1 MSTEPVETFVFLP
14 YSKYKAL
21 DNRAKKVKSDE
32 SSLPVL
38 DEPQPNED
46 AAGVAINTSATS
58 EPGEE
63 AKTQLGKDV
72 TKSYHG
78 VQINRLI
85 RHIEKNKRLS
95 RCNILNQF
103 GRTHKSSLN

>member
-1 MSTEPVETFVFLP
+1 MKDLSSSSSSTKSYLERELGCRSRSKMSTEPVETFVFLP
-14 YSKYKAL
+14 YSKYEAL

-38 DEPQPNED
+38 DESQPNED
-46 AAGVAINTSATS
+46 AAGVSINTSATS

-72 TKSYHG
+72 TKS
-78 VQINRLI
+78 
-85 RHIEKNKRLS
+85 
-95 RCNILNQF
+95 
-103 GRTHKSSLN
+103 